1 MFHETVVNP
10 VIKKIENKYMKLCN
24 GIKNIGVISKRDQRF
39 MKQTL
44 DVEKGIALQKLGELT
59 HFGSFN
65 ELKKFD
71 SARITNS
78 HYKDGKKLLEEYY
91 AKGWEEFQKLVNI
104 DDLCKKLTEEHNK

>member
-1 MFHETVVNP
+1 MFHEIVVNP
-10 VIKKIENKYMKLCN
+10 VIKKIEDKYMKLCN
-24 GIKNIGVISKRDQRF
+24 EIKDIGVLSKRDQRF

-59 HFGSFN
+59 HFGSFK

-71 SARITNS
+71 SARTTNS

-91 AKGWEEFQKLVNI
+91 AKGWEEFQKLVDV
-104 DDLCKKLTEEHNK
+104 DDLCKELSEEHNK